1 MKKLLKLFSNLKEFF
16 ITYLSTLKI
25 AWDMDRSALLKITLA
40 NSLTGALVYPTLLV
54 SKMIIDTVVNT
65 ITTHDIE
72 AGIRSMIIA
81 MLLEWLI
88 SRIAGFLQEI
98 DFIYSSTLPRLLL
111 EEIYINVSRKMN
123 ALPVSVAED
132 PKTRNLQ
139 QRVLDNTGRSVWS
152 LVIPISTFPE
162 IIFTLISTIIPIIT
176 FEPLLIIP
184 TVVLSI
190 PSIMIGM
197 RYSREQYDLSTSS
210 SPKWRIWSALEDF
223 SIKGKYLYENKIL
236 GHINV
241 LLKRRLKMYQEY
253 FSNYGKINQ
262 GHAKRRQ
269 IVDIPM
275 SLYQSGTRFYLYYLA
290 VIGKLTLGSAQITS
304 SAIERFI
311 ANFGRLIRQ
320 ANDIFQ
326 NYLFVLDYE
335 TLMKIEEEASDTGIS
350 LSHTLHKG
358 LEFKNVWFK
367 YPHNPSWILKGV
379 SFKVNATDN
388 VAIVGENGAGKTTI
402 IKLLSRFYEPTQG
415 EILLDGINIQNY
427 NIKEY
432 RHAISALFQDF
443 AQYPFSAEDNIHFGD
458 IKRKFKKANIRQAA
472 KLTGIDKFIKTL
484 PLKYKNPLDKE
495 FENGIEPSKGQW
507 QRIAL
512 ARILYRNAQ
521 ILILDEPTSNV
532 DPKSEEDI
540 FEQVLR
546 VAKDKIVLLV
556 SHRFSTVRKADTILV
571 LVDGKVLESGSH
583 EQLIKQNGHYKELFE
598 IQAQSFR

>member
-253 FSNYGKINQ
+253 FSNY
-262 GHAKRRQ
+262 
-269 IVDIPM
+269 
-275 SLYQSGTRFYLYYLA
+275 
-290 VIGKLTLGSAQITS
+290 
-304 SAIERFI
+304 
-311 ANFGRLIRQ
+311 
-320 ANDIFQ
+320 
-326 NYLFVLDYE
+326 
-335 TLMKIEEEASDTGIS
+335 
-350 LSHTLHKG
+350 
-358 LEFKNVWFK
+358 
-367 YPHNPSWILKGV
+367 
-379 SFKVNATDN
+379 
-388 VAIVGENGAGKTTI
+388 
-402 IKLLSRFYEPTQG
+402 
-415 EILLDGINIQNY
+415 
-427 NIKEY
+427 
-432 RHAISALFQDF
+432 
-443 AQYPFSAEDNIHFGD
+443 
-458 IKRKFKKANIRQAA
+458 
-472 KLTGIDKFIKTL
+472 
-484 PLKYKNPLDKE
+484 
-495 FENGIEPSKGQW
+495 
-507 QRIAL
+507 
-512 ARILYRNAQ
+512 
-521 ILILDEPTSNV
+521 
-532 DPKSEEDI
+532 
-540 FEQVLR
+540 
-546 VAKDKIVLLV
+546 
-556 SHRFSTVRKADTILV
+556 
-571 LVDGKVLESGSH
+571 
-583 EQLIKQNGHYKELFE
+583 
-598 IQAQSFR
+598 